1 VSSVEEQESLE
12 DLLRRVAPQVLGV
25 LVRRYGDFAAAEDAV
40 QEALITAV
48 EHWSREGVPEHPH
61 AWLIRT
67 ATRKL
72 VDEYRSASARRRREE
87 ADALEPEAAPVPDA
101 DDTLRLLVMCCH
113 PVLTPAS
120 AVALTLR
127 AVGGLTTAEIA
138 GAFLVPEQTM
148 GTRISRAKA
157 KIAEAG
163 AQFALPEPDE
173 RGRRVQAVLR
183 VLYVMSTEAH
193 TSSGGAGLHRVD
205 LAREAIRLTRL
216 LRTALPDDPEVAGLL
231 ALQLLTDAR
240 RAARTGP
247 DGELV
252 PLAEQDRTRWDRA
265 QIAEGFGLAMAA
277 RRAGVVGEYQLQAA
291 IAAVHDI
298 APSADAT
305 DWAQIRTLY
314 ELLERVTDNPVV
326 TLNRAVAVAMTDG
339 PRAGLALLDE
349 VAPKLAGHHRL
360 DAVRAHLLEESGEV
374 EAAARHYTAAAAR
387 AVNMPE
393 QQYLTMR
400 AARLRTT

>member
-1 VSSVEEQESLE
+1 MSLAAGEPLE

-48 EHWSREGVPEHPH
+48 GHWGRDGVPEHPH

-67 ATRKL
+67 ASRKL
-72 VDEYRSASARRRREE
+72 VDEHRAAAARRRREE
-87 ADALEPEAAPVPDA
+87 SVALEPPAAPVPDA
-101 DDTLRLLVMCCH
+101 DDTLRLLVLCCH

-127 AVGGLTTAEIA
+127 AVGGLTTGEIA
-138 GAFLVPEQTM
+138 AAFLVPETTM

-157 KIAEAG
+157 KVAEAG
-163 AQFALPEPDE
+163 ARFDLPEPDE

-183 VLYVMSTEAH
+183 VLYVMFTEAH
-193 TSSGGAGLHRVD
+193 TSSGGAGLQRVD
-205 LAREAIRLTRL
+205 LAAEAIRLTRL
-216 LRTALPDDPEVAGLL
+216 LRAALPEDPEVMGLL
-231 ALQLLTDAR
+231 ALLLLTDAR
-240 RAARTGP
+240 RPARTGP

-252 PLAEQDRTRWDRA
+252 PLADQDRTRWDRA
-265 QIAEGFGLAMAA
+265 AIVEGLGLAVAA
-277 RRAGVVGEYQLQAA
+277 RRAGVVGEYQLQAS
-291 IAAVHDI
+291 IAAVHDA
-298 APSADAT
+298 APTADAT
-305 DWAQIRTLY
+305 DWAQIRVLY
-314 ELLERVTDNPVV
+314 ELLERLTDNPVV

-339 PRAGLALLDE
+339 PAAGLALLDE

-360 DAVRAHLLEESGEV
+360 AAVRAHLLEEAGDPT
-374 EAAARHYTAAAAR
+374 AAAAHYSAAAAR
-387 AVNMPE
+387 AVNLPE

>member
-1 VSSVEEQESLE
+1 MTALE
-12 DLLRRVAPQVLGV
+12 HVLRRAAPQVLGV

-40 QEALITAV
+40 QEALILAAA
-48 EHWSREGVPEHPH
+48 HWARDGVPDHPH

-72 VDEYRSASARRRREE
+72 VDEHRATAARHRRE
-87 ADALEPEAAPVPDA
+87 AAVALEPPPAPVPDT
-101 DDTLRLLVMCCH
+101 DDTLRLLVLCCH

-138 GAFLVPEQTM
+138 AAFLVPEPTM
-148 GTRISRAKA
+148 AQRISRAKA
-157 KIAEAG
+157 RVAAAG
-163 AQFALPEPDE
+163 ARFELPEPAE

-183 VLYVMSTEAH
+183 VLYVMFTEAH
-193 TSSGGAGLHRVD
+193 TSSGGAGLQRVD

-216 LRTALPDDPEVAGLL
+216 LHAALPGDPEVAGLL

-247 DGELV
+247 HGALV
-252 PLAEQDRTRWDRA
+252 PLEEQDRSLWDRA
-265 QIAEGFGLAMAA
+265 AIAEGLSIVVAA

-291 IAAVHDI
+291 VAAVHAA
-298 APSADAT
+298 APTAADT

-314 ELLERVTDNPVV
+314 ELLERLTDNPVV
-326 TLNRAVAVAMTDG
+326 TLNRAVAVARTEG
-339 PRAGLALLDE
+339 PAAGLALLDE
-349 VAPKLAGHHRL
+349 IAPVLAGHHRL
-360 DAVRAHLLEESGEV
+360 DAVRAHLLEEAGRPTE
-374 EAAARHYTAAAAR
+374 AARHYAAAAAR
-387 AVNMPE
+387 ALNLPE
-393 QQYLTMR
+393 REYLTKR
-400 AARLRTT
+400 AARARSAT